1 MKTTFYVDF
10 SISGNRLD
18 KIILSHISLF
28 SLSLYIA
35 LYLYIFPSLSL
46 SLSTLCVC
54 ISKSSCLIPCSPG
67 FYALTSFPNSGSFQ
81 HSVLVSQ
88 VRPPT
93 LGKCLRFAYSIHGDG
108 ESMYFKLYN
117 KSISC
122 DDTISSIGRVV
133 DVQSNNTCRFV
144 VQSLVRG
151 SFCLAFCPLRNE

>member
-1 MKTTFYVDF
+1 MDIYIFTSWMKTTFYVDF

-18 KIILSHISLF
+18 KIILSRISLF
-28 SLSLYIA
+28 SSSLY
-35 LYLYIFPSLSL
+35 
-46 SLSTLCVC
+46 LSTLCVF
-54 ISKSSCLIPCSPG
+54 ISKYSHLLPCSPG